1 MEWVTKYKSLRF
13 RLTFWNILAFLLV
26 TFLAFFGFYI
36 VTGKI
41 LSIHTDNLLMAHS
54 KGIVNLVENN
64 GIELHSMLTQEAFV
78 REFNEIPGM
87 LMIAMDDK
95 GQIFNA
101 SVMIN
106 RQTAVFN
113 NLFSQIYKNHK
124 QFFANEYINGSL
136 MRFLATPV
144 FDKNNNLQGVIL
156 MAHPIDVIQRSL
168 DSLLVVLGITF
179 LVLIIPVSLGGYLL
193 VKKAVEPIVA
203 MSSKINKIGLSNLDE
218 RIANPQTGDELEE
231 LAKTFN
237 LLLDRLHQGFIRE
250 KQFIGDVAHELKTPL
265 TTIQSGVEIVLS
277 KPRSLLEYKQSLHE
291 VLIDSNKLTITLKN
305 ILDLAWSESQTA
317 NPDETTNLSRILEDL
332 KDIAI
337 KLATPKNISIKSR
350 IISNI
355 MVLGKSDKLG
365 RAILNI
371 IDNAIKFTPDNGQ
384 VSLSL
389 SLRGNSALIHIKDTG
404 AGIRK
409 PDLPHIFDRFYRGS
423 KTEKTL
429 GSGLGLAIAQS
440 IIKVHHGKI
449 EVESKVG
456 YGSTFIISLP
466 LIKSS

>member
-41 LSIHTDNLLMAHS
+41 LSIHTDNLLLAHS

-136 MRFLATPV
+136 MRFLATPI
-144 FDKNNNLQGVIL
+144 FDKNNNLQGVVL
-156 MAHPIDVIQRSL
+156 MAHPIDVIARSM
-168 DSLLVVLGITF
+168 DSLLVVLGIIF

-203 MSSKINKIGLSNLDE
+203 MSNKINKIGLDNLDE
-218 RIANPQTGDELEE
+218 RVSNPKSGDELEE

-237 LLLDRLHQGFIRE
+237 LLLDRLHQGFVRE
-250 KQFIGDVAHELKTPL
+250 KQFIADVAHELKTPL

-277 KPRSLLEYKQSLHE
+277 KPRESLEYKQSLQE
-291 VLIDSNKLTITLKN
+291 VLVDTNKLTITLKN
-305 ILDLAWSESQTA
+305 ILDLAWSESQTLDQ
-317 NPDETTNLSRILEDL
+317 NETINLSQTLEDL
-332 KDIAI
+332 KDITSKMAI
-337 KLATPKNISIKSR
+337 PKNILVKSR
-350 IISNI
+350 IVPNI
-355 MVLGKSDKLG
+355 FVLGKSDKLG

-371 IDNAIKFTPDNGQ
+371 LDNAIKFTPNSGS

-389 SLRGNSALIHIKDTG
+389 SLRENMALIHIKDTG
-404 AGIRK
+404 TGIK
-409 PDLPHIFDRFYRGS
+409 KSDLPHIFDRFYRGS

-440 IIKVHHGKI
+440 IIKAHHGKI
-449 EVESKVG
+449 EVESKIRQG
-456 YGSTFIISLP
+456 TTFSISLP